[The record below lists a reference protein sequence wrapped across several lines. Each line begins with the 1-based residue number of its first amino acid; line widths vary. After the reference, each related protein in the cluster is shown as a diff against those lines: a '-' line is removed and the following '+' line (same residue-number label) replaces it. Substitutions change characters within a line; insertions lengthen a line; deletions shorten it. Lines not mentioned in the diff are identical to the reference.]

1 VQVLLEDETRCN
13 DKMVVQVVTISTAAR
28 HQWLNNGVLVT
39 AWWTARRIRDGCCR
53 RDEVWSCEFS
63 FFLKKIE
70 SMASVSLQPRQK
82 RDLWLRVMTE
92 AKRGAFWPRFNMPR
106 FLNRG
111 RISKITGA
119 KRGYCT
125 SEPSHL
131 KNHEFHFF
139 KKNPHQ
145 DI

>member
-1 VQVLLEDETRCN
+1 MVLRWLRVAENME
-13 DKMVVQVVTISTAAR
+13 KWWLPAMVER
-28 HQWLNNGVLVT
+28 EWLVREEASWRLL
-39 AWWTARRIRDGCCR
+39 IL
-53 RDEVWSCEFS
+53 FY
-63 FFLKKIE
+63 FLKNIE

-106 FLNRG
+106 FLNRS

-125 SEPSHL
+125 SVLWFLLIGGISIFNICKYGSSVL
-131 KNHEFHFF
+131 KGFSPLYIPLS
-139 KKNPHQ
+139 KTRR
-145 DI
+145 